1 MPSPLNSTRSPSSTY
16 SLHQVLS
23 LPLIPILILLISSLF
38 LSLPIALNSSEEEG
52 GAGAVQ
58 MDPGLVFLW
67 SCFLLWEALGGTNG
81 GQHAELSS
89 DELAAMAKL
98 LQMKTVEHKIYIS
111 AGMSAFLYLYTE
123 SQHPV
128 LYDSSSLHKLNN

>member
-1 MPSPLNSTRSPSSTY
+1 
-16 SLHQVLS
+16 V
-23 LPLIPILILLISSLF
+23 ILLISSLF
-38 LSLPIALNSSEEEG
+38 LSLPIALNSSDRYYELFEEEG

-67 SCFLLWEALGGTNG
+67 SCFLLWEVLGGLNG

-98 LQMKTVEHKIYIS
+98 LQMKTVEHKICIT

-123 SQHPV
+123 SQHPI
-128 LYDSSSLHKLNN
+128 L